1 MTTARELIA
10 EVEEAIMARDIAGET
25 MRIAD
30 ENLNAAK
37 DRLIQ
42 FMIEQ
47 GTDSVS
53 SATTEFRIKKKPR
66 PRITDYEKFAQ
77 FILRSGNIQLLQR
90 RIMEK
95 AFEEI
100 TTDRGGKPIPGTD
113 VFEQTV
119 LDSKPRNTK

>member
-1 MTTARELIA
+1 MTTARELIM
-10 EVEEAIMARDIAGET
+10 EVEAAQTARDLAGEQ

-30 ENLNAAK
+30 EELNAAK

-42 FMIEQ
+42 FMLEQ

-66 PRITDYEKFAQ
+66 PRITDYEVFAQ
-77 FILRSGNIQLLQR
+77 FVIRSGNIQLLQR

-95 AFEEI
+95 AYEEI
-100 TTDRGGKPIPGTD
+100 TSDRGGKPIPGTD
-113 VFEQTV
+113 VFEQVV
-119 LDSKPRNTK
+119 LDSKPRKT